1 MLLAA
6 NDPEAEPHTT
16 CEVIFAD
23 DFAAGT
29 VLTLEG
35 HELPELNQPYLKA
48 DHFFDMEIK
57 AEDGVVKVDG
67 KPIGSEGKTLKVT
80 KYLNGLVN

>member
-1 MLLAA
+1 M
-6 NDPEAEPHTT
+6 
-16 CEVIFAD
+16 
-23 DFAAGT
+23 
-29 VLTLEG
+29 
-35 HELPELNQPYLKA
+35 NQPYLKA